1 MPQPTVNPQRVDPY
15 RNFKFRISWDGRYVA
30 GASNM
35 SGFDGKAITLERG
48 ITHDPE
54 FERWTHGV
62 EAFDADPGREFSLED
77 IRRDLVVEV
86 CDENGTPAL
95 AYRIRRC
102 WVSEYQ
108 LMPDLDAD
116 GTAVAIAKLTLQNGG
131 WKRDDSGGAPHD
143 PAG

>member
-1 MPQPTVNPQRVDPY
+1 MSQPTVNPQRFDPY

-30 GASNM
+30 GASKM
-35 SGFDGKAITLERG
+35 SGFDRKAITLERG

-62 EAFDADPGREFSLED
+62 EAFEADPGREFSLEA

-86 CDENGTPAL
+86 CDESGVPAL

-108 LMPDLDAD
+108 SMPDLDANAN
-116 GTAVAIAKLTLQNGG
+116 AVAIERLTLQNGG
-131 WKRDDSGGAPHD
+131 WERDDATDAPLE
-143 PAG
+143 PSP